1 MSEEDTCP
9 NGHPDCDFAE
19 KHELALA
26 GKILRMIEGY
36 TKDNETYPCPKCL
49 RNSMIAIAALL
60 HLEAE
65 KIDENDSEHT
75 PPDAAFVENFADAA
89 RERILSVMEAVVHI
103 DSFLGKRRLM

>member
-9 NGHPDCDFAE
+9 NGRPDCDFAE

-26 GKILRMIEGY
+26 GKILRMIESY
-36 TKDNETYPCPKCL
+36 AKDNETYPCPKCL

-65 KIDENDSEHT
+65 RMDENDSEHT
-75 PPDAAFVENFADAA
+75 SPDLCFVDTFAEAA
-89 RERILSVMEAVVHI
+89 RERILSVMEAAIHI
-103 DSFLGKRRLM
+103 DSLLGKRRLM

>member
-26 GKILRMIEGY
+26 GKILRIIESY

-65 KIDENDSEHT
+65 KIDQTDAEHT
-75 PPDAAFVENFADAA
+75 SPDCGFVETFTDAA

-103 DSFLGKRRLM
+103 DSFLGKRKLM

>member
-26 GKILRMIEGY
+26 GKILRIIESY

-65 KIDENDSEHT
+65 KIDETDSEHIS
-75 PPDAAFVENFADAA
+75 PDCGFVETKIADSELQDLVEPS
-89 RERILSVMEAVVHI
+89 RDRQSR
-103 DSFLGKRRLM
+103 G